1 VITKIIEVLHKDIL
15 VLRKIFEIFI
25 DHSKETG
32 PSAHL
37 ENLIQDE
44 RTYVYAAMENDQVI
58 GFALAYRFPSIF
70 SSGDLAYLY
79 DIEIL
84 PDQRRKG
91 VGSMLLD
98 FLLDHLKS
106 RGVSEVWL
114 GTATDNI
121 AAQALFS
128 RKGGI
133 ISGETFKEYIFQ
145 L

>member
-1 VITKIIEVLHKDIL
+1 MQNEQL
-15 VLRKIFEIFI
+15 
-25 DHSKETG
+25 
-32 PSAHL
+32 
-37 ENLIQDE
+37 
-44 RTYVYAAMENDQVI
+44 I
-58 GFALAYRFPSIF
+58 GFALTYKFPSIF

-91 VGSMLLD
+91 VGSMLMD

-106 RGVSEVWL
+106 IGVSELWL

-121 AAQALFS
+121 AAQALFG

-133 ISGETFKEYIFQ
+133 KSDETFKEFIFQ